1 MTREQIEKE
10 RHEIYMD
17 QLEDAKTVKELP
29 KKITAS
35 VVINLFQNLAS
46 FKDKKI
52 PKEKLEKFVK
62 EILKD
67 DYYVTYGFINEGLT
81 KILKENYPDKTDDE
95 IIKKIDEVSASERLE
110 NILCEGYDYYLKY
123 LELDYKE
130 KTKEHKD
137 RMIKIRATRDIKEL
151 PKIGIGDINARIVKD
166 LYEPFNK
173 TTLKVEYTGP
183 IAKALLEG
191 KDFNDKTILNA
202 IDYLCEKKEMN
213 EEYNDKN
220 IDYKFYKIRSLLGDD
235 YELTYMV
242 EEIKAKEEQ
251 TLKIY
256 KLDHEDIMDNI
267 KDATR
272 ISEMPTNLSISR
284 ITSYLSGNSMVYPKG
299 KVIPSGDFLNVAQLL
314 LSGKKMSDTEIQKEL
329 MKIIDKNYEELSIRV
344 DAYRLLNKKL
354 SKLPKLDYYVEEVK
368 YGMKRQQEF
377 ISRGSSNVNI
387 YFIPNPKSPIDG
399 GRFYNC
405 YINRASNLN
414 LEEVLPLDLESIV
427 PPNMDI
433 DAVEWYVREKA
444 DPTFKA
450 AGGIILNK
458 DESIGGVNVFRPND
472 GKVGIT
478 KEEKS
483 RYEKLEELS
492 KKLKEVTDRSKKAK
506 EEYMKAQAVIDEQI
520 ETIQA
525 AMNVLIE
532 EDEKVLK
539 KEWKEE
545 Q

>member
-17 QLEDAKTVKELP
+17 QLENAKTVKELP

-110 NILCEGYDYYLKY
+110 NILCEGYEYYLKY

-137 RMIKIRATRDIKEL
+137 TMIKIRSTRDIKEL

-314 LSGKKMSDTEIQKEL
+314 LSGKKMSDVEIQNEL
-329 MKIIDKNYEELSIRV
+329 KNIIDKNYDENKEEAFI
-344 DAYRLLNKKL
+344 LLNKKL

-368 YGMKRQQEF
+368 YGMQRQQEF

-520 ETIQA
+520 ETIQT

>member
-17 QLEDAKTVKELP
+17 QLENAKTVKELP

-137 RMIKIRATRDIKEL
+137 RMIKIRSTRDIKEL

-368 YGMKRQQEF
+368 YGMQRQQEF

-520 ETIQA
+520 ETIQT